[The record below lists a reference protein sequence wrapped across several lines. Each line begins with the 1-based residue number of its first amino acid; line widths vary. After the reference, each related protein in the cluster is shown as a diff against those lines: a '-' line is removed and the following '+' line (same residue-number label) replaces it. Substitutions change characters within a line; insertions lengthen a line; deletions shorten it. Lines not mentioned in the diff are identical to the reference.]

1 MGAVRHPLKTTRL
14 SLGTIFLVV
23 FVLTSA
29 GPFGVEEMV
38 SATGPGLA
46 LALLLVIPLVW
57 GAPLALICTELAS
70 AIPEEGGA
78 YAWVERGLG
87 PFWAFQA
94 GWWSSLSGIVDTALY
109 VVLAVT
115 YANGWL
121 GLSPV
126 GAWLLS
132 AGIIVVFAALNIRGL
147 RLVALAS
154 VAFAIV
160 ILVPCVAL
168 TVLGLAAWQL
178 DPFAPFLRPDQPAVA
193 SSGIGL
199 TIAIWFYSGYES
211 MSTMAGEVADP
222 QRMIPRALLLSIP
235 VVVAVYFL
243 PTLAGLAGVGRWSE
257 WSPEGGL
264 TLVDVARELGGTPVA
279 VATMAGA
286 LVSSLALYS
295 AYLASG
301 ARTTLV
307 MAERG
312 RLPAVFGR
320 VHPRFG
326 TPYGSIAVAAVLHAI
341 LATGSFAFLIV
352 IDVLLFVLSYLLVFV
367 TAVVL
372 RAQEPELAR
381 PFRVPTGTMG
391 MVVLAG
397 VPSLVAVA
405 FLAANG
411 LETLA
416 WGAVAAATGPA
427 AYLLANRRASP

>member
-1 MGAVRHPLKTTRL
+1 
-14 SLGTIFLVV
+14 
-23 FVLTSA
+23 
-29 GPFGVEEMV
+29 MV

-46 LALLLVIPLVW
+46 LVLILVVPLLW

-78 YAWVERGLG
+78 YAWVERALG

-94 GWWSSLSGIVDTALY
+94 GWWSSLSGIVDTTLY

-121 GLSPV
+121 ELAPV

-132 AGIIVVFAALNIRGL
+132 AGIIAFFAALNVRGL
-147 RLVALAS
+147 RWMAVTS
-154 VAFAIV
+154 VGFAIV

-168 TVLGLAAWQL
+168 TVLGLAAWQH

-193 SSGIGL
+193 SLGLGL
-199 TIAIWFYSGYES
+199 TVAIWFYSGYES
-211 MSTMAGEVADP
+211 MSTMAGEVAEP
-222 QRMIPRALLLSIP
+222 QRVIPRALLLSIP
-235 VVVAVYFL
+235 MVVAVYFL

-264 TLVDVARELGGTPVA
+264 TLVDVARELGGPA
-279 VATMAGA
+279 VGATAMAGA

-307 MAERG
+307 MAQRG
-312 RLPAVFGR
+312 HLPAVLAR
-320 VHPRFG
+320 VHSRFG
-326 TPYGSIAVAAVLHAI
+326 TPYGSIVIAALLHAM
-341 LATGSFAFLIV
+341 LATGSFGFLIV

-367 TAVVL
+367 TVVVL
-372 RAQEPELAR
+372 RVTDPELAR
-381 PFRVPTGTMG
+381 PFRIPVGTAGMLVVAAVP
-391 MVVLAG
+391 A
-397 VPSLVAVA
+397 LVALV

-411 LETLA
+411 LDTLL
-416 WGAVAAATGPA
+416 WGTFAAATGPA
-427 AYLLANRRASP
+427 AYMLTRRRT

>member
-1 MGAVRHPLKTTRL
+1 VQHQLKTTRL

-38 SATGPGLA
+38 SGTGPGLA
-46 LALLLVIPLVW
+46 LALILVIPVVW

-70 AIPEEGGA
+70 AIPAEGGA
-78 YAWVERGLG
+78 YAWVDRVLG

-94 GWWSSLSGIVDTALY
+94 GWWASLSSVVDTSLY

-121 GLSPV
+121 GQPPL
-126 GAWLLS
+126 GTWLMS
-132 AGIIVVFAALNIRGL
+132 AAVIALFAALNVRGL
-147 RLVALAS
+147 RLMALSSAG
-154 VAFAIV
+154 FAIM
-160 ILVPCVAL
+160 ILVPCVLL
-168 TVLGLAAWQL
+168 TVLGIADWQH
-178 DPFAPFLRPDQPAVA
+178 DPFAPFLRSDRPTAA
-193 SSGIGL
+193 SLGAGL

-222 QRMIPRALLLSIP
+222 QRVIPRALLLSLP

-243 PTLAGLAGVGRWSE
+243 PTLGGLASVGRWAE
-257 WSPEGGL
+257 WSPDGGV
-264 TLVDVARELGGTPVA
+264 TLVEVARQLGGPALAAITTV
-279 VATMAGA
+279 GA
-286 LVSSLALYS
+286 LASSLALYS
-295 AYLASG
+295 TYLASS

-312 RLPAVFGR
+312 HLPRALAR

-326 TPYGSIAVAAVLHAI
+326 TPHGSVLILAVLHAI

-352 IDVLLFVLSYLLVFV
+352 IDVLLFVLSYLLIFV

-372 RAQEPELAR
+372 RVKEPALAR
-381 PFRVPTGTMG
+381 PYRIPIGTAG
-391 MVVLAG
+391 MTIVAG
-397 VPSLVAVA
+397 VPTLVAAA
-405 FLAANG
+405 FLVANG
-411 LETLA
+411 LETLI
-416 WGAVAAATGPA
+416 WGAVAAATGPV
-427 AYLLANRRASP
+427 AYVLCRRLS